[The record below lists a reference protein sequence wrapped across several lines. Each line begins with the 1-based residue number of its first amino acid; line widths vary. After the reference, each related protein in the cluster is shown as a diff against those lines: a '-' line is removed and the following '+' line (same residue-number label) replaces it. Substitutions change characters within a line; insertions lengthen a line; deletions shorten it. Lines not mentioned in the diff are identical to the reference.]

1 MPLPHIYLAPSTPA
15 RFPEKLT
22 DATSSVTVQTAPRKW
37 SKPPARPA
45 RGPFVPAPGDASLP
59 GRLAPPW
66 ADCVC
71 GDPTQA
77 APAPGGPPCPGRVLD
92 GVLFSSDPSPGGRQT
107 SRSSRTSPCSDFLQT
122 LVLSAIY
129 WEAINQPHTSPPCG
143 LQKALET
150 APAGSHPPPWAVG
163 EEGDGLPMHLLG
175 DPQGDAVLSA
185 DGALSQDWPVG

>member
-92 GVLFSSDPSPGGRQT
+92 GVLFSSGPSPGGRQT

-122 LVLSAIY
+122 LVLSRD
-129 WEAINQPHTSPPCG
+129 
-143 LQKALET
+143 LL
-150 APAGSHPPPWAVG
+150 GSHKPAPHESALRPPESPGNRSSRV
-163 EEGDGLPMHLLG
+163 P
-175 DPQGDAVLSA
+175 SA
-185 DGALSQDWPVG
+185 TMGRG